1 MHGNLSTTKLS
12 TSALTWVPLH
22 IRPWALI
29 LLPQSP
35 AGPGGSAESSLA
47 RMRLCPG
54 PSQLEGFSVDMSSV
68 SETS

>member
-22 IRPWALI
+22 IGPWALI

-35 AGPGGSAESSLA
+35 AGTGGQRRELPSQDASVS
-47 RMRLCPG
+47 G
-54 PSQLEGFSVDMSSV
+54 PSRLEGFSVDMSSV
-68 SETS
+68 SEMS